1 MRVISGKFRGK
12 KLKSFEGQ
20 DIRPTS
26 DRAKESIFNIINA
39 KIEGS
44 SFLDLFCGTGSMGI
58 EALSRGAKNVVFVD
72 ADYKSVKLTNENLKS
87 VKQDITALK
96 CSAENYL
103 LSCSQKFDIIF
114 LDPPYAYDKVDS
126 LINLIVKNNL
136 LNKDGIIIYEHKS
149 DRQSQNFDKLQLTD
163 VRKYGIAVFDFYKVV
178 D

>member
-58 EALSRGAKNVVFVD
+58 EALSRGANKVVFTD
-72 ADYKSVKLTNENLKS
+72 IDYKSVKLTNENLKS
-87 VKQDITALK
+87 VKQDIVAIK
-96 CSAENYL
+96 SSAENYL
-103 LSCSQKFDIIF
+103 SSCSQKFDIIF
-114 LDPPYAYDKVDS
+114 LDPPYAYDKVDI
-126 LINLIVKNNL
+126 LISLIVKNSL

-149 DRQSQNFDKLQLTD
+149 DRQSQEFEKVQLTSI
-163 VRKYGIAVFDFYKVV
+163 RKYGIAVFDFYKVEE
-178 D
+178 